1 MKGCIE
7 LFFETEEPEKIYR
20 ALAPELEDE
29 LHRSSVDLKLSKK
42 GIGLA
47 INGSDIASLRAAL
60 NTWVR
65 LIKIASEMVNI

>member
-7 LFFETEEPEKIYR
+7 LLFEMEEPEKIYL
-20 ALAPELEDE
+20 ALSPELEDE
-29 LHRSSVDLKLSKK
+29 LHRSYVNLTLCDR
-42 GIGLA
+42 GIGLV

-65 LIKIASEMVNI
+65 LIKIAFEMVNI